1 MVQINVPRPDERVAA
16 ILADPDGYF
25 AAATA
30 RAWAWAEVEV
40 DADLARRAQRRRDHH
55 SAAAADPQT

>member
-1 MVQINVPRPDERVAA
+1 MVQINVPRPEERVAA

-30 RAWAWAEVEV
+30 RAWAEAEVDE
-40 DADLARRAQRRRDHH
+40 DLAARAQRRRDHH
-55 SAAAADPQT
+55 SAGPADPQT